1 MIEITLIEITS
12 GAGMKMFRHGAAVA
26 AIALLGSVLAIAD
39 AAAQAASPVG
49 QCAFDKKDSFL
60 YGRVTGVE
68 GAGGNTTL
76 VIAAAGGNSWHKG
89 AGNVRLGPCPADFGK
104 K

>member
-1 MIEITLIEITS
+1 M
-12 GAGMKMFRHGAAVA
+12 GAGMTMARHGAAIA
-26 AIALLGSVLAIAD
+26 AISILGSVLAVSV
-39 AAAQAASPVG
+39 AAAQTASPVG

-68 GAGGNTTL
+68 GAGANTTL
-76 VIAAAGGNSWHKG
+76 VIAATGGNSWHKG
-89 AGNVRLGPCPADFGK
+89 AGNVRLGPCPANSGK

>member
-1 MIEITLIEITS
+1 MESRVSSLRLPHTILAGGRSPLGAARYIWQKLKASSTITLIEITS
-12 GAGMKMFRHGAAVA
+12 GAGMKMFRHGAAVT

-68 GAGGNTTL
+68 GA
-76 VIAAAGGNSWHKG
+76 
-89 AGNVRLGPCPADFGK
+89 
-104 K
+104 